1 MIKTV
6 KIGLVSLCLTLSVA
20 CSTVPQKHLVQKL
33 YPVLSPCI
41 KPIFVL
47 DTNQDLV
54 FALEQTELARSLCA
68 AQVDAVIKIQ
78 EQP

>member
-6 KIGLVSLCLTLSVA
+6 KIGLVSLYLTLFVA
-20 CSTVPQKHLVQKL
+20 CSTVPQKHQVQKL
-33 YPVLSPCI
+33 YPVLSPCT

-47 DTNQDLV
+47 NTNQDLV
-54 FALEQTELARSLCA
+54 FALEQTELARSLCS

>member
-1 MIKTV
+1 M
-6 KIGLVSLCLTLSVA
+6 GLVSLCLTLSAA
-20 CSTVPQKHLVQKL
+20 CSIAPQKHQVQKL
-33 YPVLSPCI
+33 YPVLSPCT

-47 DTNQDLV
+47 NTNQDLV

-68 AQVDAVIKIQ
+68 TQVDAVIKIQ

>member
-1 MIKTV
+1 M
-6 KIGLVSLCLTLSVA
+6 A
-20 CSTVPQKHLVQKL
+20 CSTAPKKHQVQKL
-33 YPVLSPCI
+33 YPVLSPCT

-47 DTNQDLV
+47 NTNQDLV